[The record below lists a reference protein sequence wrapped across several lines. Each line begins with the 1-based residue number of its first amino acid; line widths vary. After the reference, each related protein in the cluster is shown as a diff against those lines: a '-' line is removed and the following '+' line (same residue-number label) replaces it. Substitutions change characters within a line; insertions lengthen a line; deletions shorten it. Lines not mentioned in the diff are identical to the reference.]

1 MTFKTYIK
9 WQFYL
14 NQLALYTQRTI
25 SSIRWHIVPDKR
37 TCVAGQILSRS
48 KVQSR
53 FKKKNLKNV
62 SPKYIF
68 GCNVIIWIK
77 IPGARGLW
85 IFKVFSLCMHF
96 VEVAE
101 NIDEC
106 WNSNQR
112 PLTENYAVMKIST
125 PTDLGRVKFLRWNC
139 LSQICKIVFKFL
151 ASVVF
156 LTHIFIYVY
165 YFIY

>member
-1 MTFKTYIK
+1 MFRINRTY
-9 WQFYL
+9 
-14 NQLALYTQRTI
+14 
-25 SSIRWHIVPDKR
+25 V
-37 TCVAGQILSRS
+37 VGQILSRS

-53 FKKKNLKNV
+53 FKKKKKLKERF
-62 SPKYIF
+62 SKIHF
-68 GCNVIIWIK
+68 HFVIIWIK

-125 PTDLGRVKFLRWNC
+125 PTDLGLFKFLRWNC